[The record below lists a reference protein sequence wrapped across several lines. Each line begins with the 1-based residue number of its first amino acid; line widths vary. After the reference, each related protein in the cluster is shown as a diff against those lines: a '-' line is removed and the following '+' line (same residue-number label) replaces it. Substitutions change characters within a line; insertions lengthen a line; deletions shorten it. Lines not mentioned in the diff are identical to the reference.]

1 MCIPVPKGIIE
12 DYLPLD
18 MTTCQSSLLVRRSL
32 HGIICIPV
40 RKWIIEV
47 YVPLEDDFPLSCS
60 SNTGG
65 AFWGSHYK
73 SVVALGS
80 VFQPLL
86 SHTIVLCTGIFTTQH
101 NTTRAP
107 TTFLAVG

>member
-47 YVPLEDDFPLSCS
+47 YVPLAWKMIFRRRAAP
-60 SNTGG
+60 
-65 AFWGSHYK
+65 F
-73 SVVALGS
+73 
-80 VFQPLL
+80 VFACTARSTSGRDVQTRIK
-86 SHTIVLCTGIFTTQH
+86 TIVFSGGF
-101 NTTRAP
+101 
-107 TTFLAVG
+107 FF